1 MRMRAQATRVGLFV
15 LGGLLLL
22 AAVVVAVFGARVFAH
37 PERAVM
43 HFGGSVYGLQVGSP
57 VVFRGVR
64 LGLVRSVGVVYDAGR
79 FAVPVVV
86 ELDRDRIRTA
96 GGASAAADPALAL
109 STLVANGLSGQ
120 LATHSLLTGQLYVD
134 LDLRKGGKPAVR
146 DANGLIEIP
155 TTPTRFQS
163 LTDQLDRVDLNRMS
177 DDLTATIAAARSLV
191 AGPEVKQTLADMAQ
205 ASASLAKLAASL
217 EKKVAPLAESA
228 QGTLA
233 QAGQASTRVGAA
245 ADRLGDKMGSAADRV
260 GAAADRAD
268 ALLTPGSPVLNSVQQ
283 AANELARSAAALR
296 EATADEGATAQ
307 SLQRALADVA
317 RAARAVRDL
326 ATQLEQQPQ
335 SLIRGRPATP

>member
-1 MRMRAQATRVGLFV
+1 MVGLA
-15 LGGLLLL
+15 LMA
-22 AAVVVAVFGARVFAH
+22 AAVVTVFGARVFAQQ
-37 PERAVM
+37 ELAVM

-86 ELDRDRIRTA
+86 ELDRERIRTV
-96 GGASAAADPALAL
+96 GGTSAAADPALTL
-109 STLVANGLSGQ
+109 PTLVANGLSAQ

-134 LDLRKGGKPAVR
+134 LDLRKGGKPALR
-146 DANGLIEIP
+146 DASGLIEIP

-177 DDLTATIAAARSLV
+177 NDLAATLAAARGLV
-191 AGPEVKQTLADMAQ
+191 AGPEVKQTLTDMAQ
-205 ASASLAKLAASL
+205 ASASLAKLAVSL
-217 EKKVAPLAESA
+217 EKKVAPLAAAA

-233 QAGQASTRVGAA
+233 QAGEASTRVAVA
-245 ADRLGDKMGSAADRV
+245 ADRLGDKVGSAADRV

-268 ALLTPGSPVLNSVQQ
+268 ALLAPGSPVMVSVQR
-283 AANELARSAAALR
+283 AAIELARSAAALR
-296 EATADEGATAQ
+296 ETTSDEGATAQ
-307 SLQRALADVA
+307 SLQRALGDVA

-326 ATQLEQQPQ
+326 ATQFEQQPQ